1 MSEASI
7 FTRIMTGD
15 IPGDIVMED
24 DACVVLRDISPQAPT
39 HLLVVPRK
47 PIVGVQGADMEDE
60 ALLGHLLVMA
70 RRAAEQEGI
79 AADGYRCVINAGRHG
94 GQEVP
99 HLHIHVLGGRQ
110 FTWPPG

>member
-7 FTRIMTGD
+7 FTRIMDGQ

-24 DACVVLRDISPQAPT
+24 EQCIVLRDISPQAPT

-47 PIVGVQGADMEDE
+47 PIIGVQAADPVDE
-60 ALLGHLLVMA
+60 ALLGHLLIVA
-70 RRAAEQEGI
+70 RAAAEQEGL
-79 AADGYRCVINAGRHG
+79 ADDGYRCVINAGRDG

-99 HLHIHVLGGRQ
+99 HLHVHVLGGRPL
-110 FTWPPG
+110 TWPPG